1 MQHNNSIKTTL
12 YIVTNEN
19 KIRIYKIT
27 QKYPILMNYQLNAGS
42 AGIIDAGISL
52 QLLVNRMVSS
62 LTDISIRNRISV
74 VNEVSGGIQVVADK
88 IKIVAIIEELL
99 TTVIANARNS
109 KIYVTADR
117 FRDSVILNIQDQ
129 NNNNGYALEFSVMTI
144 ESEIN
149 EAGGSLTIDGKQK
162 KVATI
167 SFSFQN
173 YAAAS

>member
-1 MQHNNSIKTTL
+1 
-12 YIVTNEN
+12 
-19 KIRIYKIT
+19 
-27 QKYPILMNYQLNAGS
+27 MNYQLNAGS